1 MYLWVC
7 VCVCV
12 PVGVRFPLPK
22 AQVWEPG
29 MVVTLPSLIWAGLTF
44 QPQPFFKHQL
54 YSKLCFRENIVM
66 GMQRHCPALWEGRQ
80 VREYFIAVQSDT

>member
-1 MYLWVC
+1 MELGTWVWDGKGEAPGLGVCVC

-12 PVGVRFPLPK
+12 PVGVTQFLLPK

-44 QPQPFFKHQL
+44 LLGK
-54 YSKLCFRENIVM
+54 E
-66 GMQRHCPALWEGRQ
+66 
-80 VREYFIAVQSDT
+80 